1 MRRLLYGGVCG
12 GLSAGCLVV
21 LAAVAAELS
30 VAVHEAVFEKFH
42 ILFGSEYLLDF
53 GEALGAEFCGVVA
66 AFGAG
71 GLVFAGALFAAFFGE
86 LLYLCFLVGCQV
98 EAVEAGECAALV
110 GGAGFCFGAVRVGV
124 RAAFGSCGE
133 YGSCEEGGQ
142 ASHGYCKNFLVH
154 KFFLFFEDC
163 LFRCFLHY

>member
-1 MRRLLYGGVCG
+1 MVVCAA
-12 GLSAGCLVV
+12 GLSAGGLVV

-30 VAVHEAVFEKFH
+30 VAVHEVVFEEFH
-42 ILFGSEYLLDF
+42 ILFGSEYGFDCGKVF
-53 GEALGAEFCGVVA
+53 GAQFCGVVA

-71 GLVFAGALFAAFFGE
+71 SLVFAGALFAAFFGE

>member
-1 MRRLLYGGVCG
+1 MVVCAA
-12 GLSAGCLVV
+12 GLSAGGLVV

-30 VAVHEAVFEKFH
+30 VAVHEVVFEEFH

-71 GLVFAGALFAAFFGE
+71 SLVFAGALFAAFFGE

>member
-30 VAVHEAVFEKFH
+30 VAVHEAVFEEFH

-71 GLVFAGALFAAFFGE
+71 SLVFAGALFAAFFGE

-154 KFFLFFEDC
+154 KKLFS
-163 LFRCFLHY
+163 R

>member
-1 MRRLLYGGVCG
+1 MVVCAA
-12 GLSAGCLVV
+12 GLSAGGLVV

-30 VAVHEAVFEKFH
+30 VAVHEVVFEEFH
-42 ILFGSEYLLDF
+42 ILFGCEYLLDF

-66 AFGAG
+66 AFSAG
-71 GLVFAGALFAAFFGE
+71 GLVVAGALFAAFFGE
-86 LLYLCFLVGCQV
+86 LLYLCFLLGCQV

-110 GGAGFCFGAVRVGV
+110 GGAGLCSGAVRVGV
-124 RAAFGSCGE
+124 SAAFWSCGE

-154 KFFLFFEDC
+154 KFFLFF
-163 LFRCFLHY
+163 